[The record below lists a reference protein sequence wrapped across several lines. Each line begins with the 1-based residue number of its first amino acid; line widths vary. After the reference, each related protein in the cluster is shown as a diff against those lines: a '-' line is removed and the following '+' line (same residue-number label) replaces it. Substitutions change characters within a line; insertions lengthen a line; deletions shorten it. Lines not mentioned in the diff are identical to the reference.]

1 MLHPLPPTIP
11 HAAAAAAER
20 WGDAPALLERGEAWS
35 FARLWAE
42 CKRAATAYHAH
53 GIGAGDRVAIWAPNC
68 REWVVAAVG
77 AQTLGASIVP
87 LNTRLKGREAGDILR
102 RTAAKLLVTAPGF
115 LNIDYPAL
123 LAQEDLPAVEAM
135 ILLNGFVSS
144 CENDNSHKSTKPQKI
159 AWDDFISS
167 GSGVDPALVDA
178 ALSRLTADDLSDI
191 MFTSGTTGS
200 PKGVLMTYGRVL
212 PQCAVWIGNTGLSEG
227 ERYLIANPFF
237 HSFGMKVGWVACL
250 LSGAV
255 MVPMPQFDVAQAI
268 RHIVE
273 DRIAFLPGPPT
284 IFQMLLDEKAKTDF
298 DCSSLRGGTTGA
310 ATVPPVLIE
319 RIRDELGMADIITAY
334 GMTEC
339 VNITSCRPGD
349 AAERIATT
357 CGAAIPGNEVI
368 IAGDDGQEVPR
379 GETGEIRVR
388 GQGVML
394 GYLDDPDA
402 TAEAIDQDGWL
413 HTGDVGTMDA
423 DGYVRITDRLKDMF
437 ISGGFNVYP
446 AEIEKLLAN
455 HPAISMVA
463 VIGVPDA
470 RMGEVGKAYVVRRPG
485 ELIEEADLI
494 AWARDNMANYK
505 VPRAVAFVDELPRN
519 ASGKVLKTELRG

>member
-1 MLHPLPPTIP
+1 
-11 HAAAAAAER
+11 
-20 WGDAPALLERGEAWS
+20 
-35 FARLWAE
+35 
-42 CKRAATAYHAH
+42 
-53 GIGAGDRVAIWAPNC
+53 
-68 REWVVAAVG
+68 
-77 AQTLGASIVP
+77 
-87 LNTRLKGREAGDILR
+87 
-102 RTAAKLLVTAPGF
+102 
-115 LNIDYPAL
+115 
-123 LAQEDLPAVEAM
+123 
-135 ILLNGFVSS
+135 
-144 CENDNSHKSTKPQKI
+144 
-159 AWDDFISS
+159 
-167 GSGVDPALVDA
+167 
-178 ALSRLTADDLSDI
+178 
-191 MFTSGTTGS
+191 
-200 PKGVLMTYGRVL
+200 
-212 PQCAVWIGNTGLSEG
+212 
-227 ERYLIANPFF
+227 
-237 HSFGMKVGWVACL
+237 MKVGWVACL

-268 RHIVE
+268 RHIVD

-284 IFQMLLDEKAKTDF
+284 IFQMLLDEKAKADF

-319 RIRDELGMADIITAY
+319 RIRTELGMKDIITAY

-402 TAEAIDQDGWL
+402 TAEAIDKDGWL

-463 VIGVPDA
+463 VVGVPDV
-470 RMGEVGKAYVVRRPG
+470 RMGEVGKAFVVLRPG
-485 ELIEEADLI
+485 ELLEEAELI

-505 VPRAVAFVDELPRN
+505 VPRTIAFVGDLPRN
-519 ASGKVLKTELRG
+519 ASGKVLKMDLK